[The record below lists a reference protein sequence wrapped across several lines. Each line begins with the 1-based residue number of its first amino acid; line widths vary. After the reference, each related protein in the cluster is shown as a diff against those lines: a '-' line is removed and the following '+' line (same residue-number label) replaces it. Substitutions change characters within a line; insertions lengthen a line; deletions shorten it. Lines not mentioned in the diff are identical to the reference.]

1 MPADGP
7 DCSVDRLALTFYGKL
22 LKFIYNFKQNYI
34 APLPLLVL
42 SLDEV
47 REEAGRWVFLVRFF
61 FYHTKTPYSRPS
73 FTEMEGSL
81 SFRLR

>member
-1 MPADGP
+1 VPADGP

-61 FYHTKTPYSRPS
+61 LPYENTLLPS
-73 FTEMEGSL
+73 QLYRNEGSL